1 MAKRDFKGASIPYQ
15 FAAIPMEILRSP
27 EWVALPPS
35 AAKLAMALV
44 GQYTGKN
51 NGRLCPSVE
60 ALQSVGY
67 TMSKHTAIDA
77 MRALVGCEWCFVTRQ
92 GRPPRTATWIGFTWW
107 KLDWLKDM
115 DIQPRE
121 FPYLNFAKPQ
131 IADPNHGRG
140 PPPKTVSVVQKLH
153 HGPRKQGLRSAEI
166 APREPVA

>member
-1 MAKRDFKGASIPYQ
+1 MAKRDFKGASISYQ
-15 FAAIPMEILRSP
+15 FAAIPMEVLRSP

-60 ALQSVGY
+60 ALQGAGY
-67 TMSKHTAIDA
+67 TMTKPTVIAA
-77 MRALVGCEWCFVTRQ
+77 TRALLECEWCFLTRQ
-92 GRPPRTATWIGFTWW
+92 GRPPRTTTWIGFTWW

-121 FPYLNFAKPQ
+121 FPHLNFAKPKM
-131 IADPNHGRG
+131 ADPNHGRG
-140 PPPKTVSVVQKLH
+140 PPPKLISEVKKFDLDPS
-153 HGPRKQGLRSAEI
+153 KQALRGKETLPIEAL
-166 APREPVA
+166 